1 MRTLAQAVRAC
12 APNAAG
18 RTMTAGFDGF
28 VDTLVRPVCRV
39 GTDGQADVC
48 ALVNWSELPFAQAL
62 WQAVFEHAFADAPA
76 DKGRYAFF
84 DLCDCARRAPEE
96 IAAVLRLIG
105 RCARPARVT
114 ILTARSAS
122 RPSSA

>member
-12 APNAAG
+12 APNTAG

-39 GTDGQADVC
+39 GTDGQADALFARADVC

-105 RCARPARVT
+105 RRG
-114 ILTARSAS
+114 
-122 RPSSA
+122 